1 MANELEGGFKSP
13 EEREAA
19 RQFKGKVMDVDLARD
34 IAKAE
39 APGRQR
45 AQDIREGG
53 ELSPELAE
61 MVARRHER
69 AAVQMGEDVEKGP
82 EGIEREADSVIE
94 KISRLSGLHY
104 VFLAE
109 SSPGTVTKIK
119 EKLGVDVGKPV
130 LKTKKGDTSISVYS
144 TNIPGKY
151 FVNKHHPGFGLEQ
164 YIYNLASPEQI
175 EETS

>member
-119 EKLGVDVGKPV
+119 EKLGVDVGTYTHIVDSFHIYHPDTKDVEKV
-130 LKTKKGDTSISVYS
+130 LATIKEGNGSNV
-144 TNIPGKY
+144 
-151 FVNKHHPGFGLEQ
+151 
-164 YIYNLASPEQI
+164 
-175 EETS
+175 